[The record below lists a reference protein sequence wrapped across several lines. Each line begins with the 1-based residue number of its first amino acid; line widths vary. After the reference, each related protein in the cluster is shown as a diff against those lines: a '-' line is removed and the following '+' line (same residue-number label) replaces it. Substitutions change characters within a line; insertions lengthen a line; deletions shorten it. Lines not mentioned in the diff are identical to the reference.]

1 MDTQMWI
8 VLVAVLVG
16 IIIFLV
22 AYLYLER
29 KRSRDLQTRF
39 GPEYDRTLNKYRNQR
54 AAEAELKA
62 REERVKKLHIIPLS
76 PADGARFS
84 EAWRS
89 LQNCF
94 VDSPRAAVED
104 ADRTVRELMEKR
116 GYPMGD
122 FERRAADI
130 SVDHPSVVE
139 NYRRA
144 HEIALHS
151 QGGTADTEELR
162 KAIVY
167 YRALF
172 DELLEVRAL
181 ERTAKDT
188 EHREGG
194 RKYGV

>member
-139 NYRRA
+139 NYRA
-144 HEIALHS
+144 AQAIALRA
-151 QGGTADTEELR
+151 GRDAIDTEELR
-162 KAIVY
+162 KAVVH
-167 YRALF
+167 YRVLF
-172 DELLEVRAL
+172 SELLEVAEAKHEVRSDKHA
-181 ERTAKDT
+181 EART
-188 EHREGG
+188 
-194 RKYGV
+194 

>member
-16 IIIFLV
+16 IIIFLGG
-22 AYLYLER
+22 YIYFER
-29 KRSRDLQTRF
+29 KRSRDLQARF
-39 GPEYDRTLNKYRNQR
+39 GPEYDRTLDKYQNQR
-54 AAEAELKA
+54 AAEEELKA
-62 REERVKKLHIIPLS
+62 REERVRKLRIVPLS

-84 EAWRS
+84 EVWRS
-89 LQNCF
+89 LQNRF

-104 ADRTVRELMEKR
+104 ADREVRELMEKR
-116 GYPMGD
+116 GYPVGD

-144 HEIALHS
+144 HQIALHS
-151 QGGTADTEELR
+151 HDGTADTEELR
-162 KAIVY
+162 KAIIH

-172 DELLEVRAL
+172 DELLEVRTPD
-181 ERTAKDT
+181 RTTRDT
-188 EHREGG
+188 EHKEGG
-194 RKYGV
+194 PRNGA

>member
-8 VLVAVLVG
+8 VLVAVLAG

-22 AYLYLER
+22 GYIYFER
-29 KRSRDLQTRF
+29 KRSRDLQARF
-39 GPEYDRTLNKYRNQR
+39 GPEYDRTLNKYGNQR

-62 REERVKKLHIIPLS
+62 REERVKKLDILPLS
-76 PADGARFS
+76 PADRARFS
-84 EAWRS
+84 EAWDAV
-89 LQNCF
+89 QNRF
-94 VDSPRAAVED
+94 VDNPRAAVED
-104 ADRTVRELMEKR
+104 ADRTVGELMEKR
-116 GYPMGD
+116 GYPVGD

-144 HEIALHS
+144 HEIALRN
-151 QGGTADTEELR
+151 QRAAADTEQSR

-172 DELLEVRAL
+172 EELLEVRAP
-181 ERTAKDT
+181 ERTGRDA

-194 RKYGV
+194 LKYGV

>member
-1 MDTQMWI
+1 MDTQMWM

-16 IIIFLV
+16 IIIFLGG
-22 AYLYLER
+22 YIYFER
-29 KRSRDLQTRF
+29 KRSRDLQARF
-39 GPEYDRTLNKYRNQR
+39 GPEYDRTLNKYQNQR
-54 AAEAELKA
+54 AAEAELRT
-62 REERVKKLHIIPLS
+62 REERVKKLHIVPLS
-76 PADGARFS
+76 QADGARFS

-89 LQNCF
+89 LQNRF
-94 VDSPRAAVED
+94 VDSPKAAVED
-104 ADRTVRELMEKR
+104 ADREVRELMEKR

-144 HEIALHS
+144 HEIALRN

-162 KAIVY
+162 KAIVC

-172 DELLEVRAL
+172 DELLEVRAP
-181 ERTAKDT
+181 ERTTRDT

-194 RKYGV
+194 LKYGV

>member
-1 MDTQMWI
+1 MDTEEWI
-8 VLVAVLVG
+8 IVVAVLAG

-22 AYLYLER
+22 AYIYVQKR
-29 KRSRDLQTRF
+29 RSRELQTRF
-39 GPEYDRTLNKYRNQR
+39 GPEYDRMLNKYQNQQ

-62 REERVKKLHIIPLS
+62 REERVKKLRIVPLS

-89 LQNCF
+89 LQNRF
-94 VDSPRAAVED
+94 VDSPRAAVEE
-104 ADRTVRELMEKR
+104 ADREVRELMEKR

-122 FERRAADI
+122 FAHRAADL

-151 QGGTADTEELR
+151 HGGTADTEELR
-162 KAIVY
+162 KAIIY

-172 DELLEVRAL
+172 DELLEVRAP
-181 ERTAKDT
+181 EGTKKDT
-188 EHREGG
+188 GQREGG
-194 RKYGV
+194 LKYGA

>member
-39 GPEYDRTLNKYRNQR
+39 GPEYDRTLNKHRNDR
-54 AAEAELKA
+54 AAEAELKP
-62 REERVKKLHIIPLS
+62 REERVKKLHIIPVS

-104 ADRTVRELMEKR
+104 ADQLVRELMEKR

-130 SVDHPSVVE
+130 SVDHPQVVD
-139 NYRRA
+139 NYRA
-144 HEIALHS
+144 AQAIAERDKR
-151 QGGTADTEELR
+151 GEADTEALR
-162 KAIVY
+162 KAVVH

-172 DELLEVRAL
+172 DELHAVEGTKPKVLQREQVEVRA
-181 ERTAKDT
+181 
-188 EHREGG
+188 
-194 RKYGV
+194 

>member
-8 VLVAVLVG
+8 ILVAVLAG

-22 AYLYLER
+22 AYIYFER

-39 GPEYDRTLNKYRNQR
+39 GPEYDRTLDKYGNQR

-62 REERVKKLHIIPLS
+62 RAERVKKLDIVPLS
-76 PADGARFS
+76 PADRARFS
-84 EAWRS
+84 EAWTS
-89 LQNCF
+89 LQNRF
-94 VDSPRAAVED
+94 VDNPRAAVDD

-116 GYPMGD
+116 GYPVAD

-144 HEIALHS
+144 HEIALRN
-151 QGGTADTEELR
+151 QRANADTEESR

-167 YRALF
+167 YRGLF
-172 DELLEVRAL
+172 EELLEVQAPA
-181 ERTAKDT
+181 RTATDA

-194 RKYGV
+194 LKYGV

>member
-39 GPEYDRTLNKYRNQR
+39 GQEYDRTLNKYRNQR

-122 FERRAADI
+122 FEQIGRA
-130 SVDHPSVVE
+130 SCRE
-139 NYRRA
+139 R
-144 HEIALHS
+144 
-151 QGGTADTEELR
+151 GT
-162 KAIVY
+162 
-167 YRALF
+167 
-172 DELLEVRAL
+172 VRVA
-181 ERTAKDT
+181 
-188 EHREGG
+188 
-194 RKYGV
+194 

>member
-1 MDTQMWI
+1 
-8 VLVAVLVG
+8 
-16 IIIFLV
+16 
-22 AYLYLER
+22 
-29 KRSRDLQTRF
+29 
-39 GPEYDRTLNKYRNQR
+39 
-54 AAEAELKA
+54 
-62 REERVKKLHIIPLS
+62 
-76 PADGARFS
+76 
-84 EAWRS
+84 
-89 LQNCF
+89 
-94 VDSPRAAVED
+94 
-104 ADRTVRELMEKR
+104 MEKR

-172 DELLEVRAL
+172 DELLEVRAP
-181 ERTAKDT
+181 ERTARGT
-188 EHREGG
+188 ENREGG
-194 RKYGV
+194 HKYGV